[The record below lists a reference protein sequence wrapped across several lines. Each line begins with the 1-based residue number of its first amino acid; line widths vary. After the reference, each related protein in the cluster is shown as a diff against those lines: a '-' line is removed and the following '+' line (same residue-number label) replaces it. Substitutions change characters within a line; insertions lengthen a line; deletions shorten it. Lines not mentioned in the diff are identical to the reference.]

1 MKPGATSRS
10 YGMEGLQRQGPLKG
24 LANFI
29 SLQRI
34 ARKSPTCCLR
44 PCGGGLMRSL
54 EISRQLFKSR
64 IAPTVHTEGNP
75 IMEFGY
81 FTLSDNHYENN
92 RRSANQVVTDILD
105 EAVYAEEVGLNSAW
119 IGEHHFS
126 SLGVLSCPDL
136 VLAHVAAR
144 TKRIRLAPAVTVLPL
159 HHPIR
164 VAEQWATLDLISGG
178 RVDFAAGR
186 GYDRQEY
193 RPFKVSFE
201 DNQGIFEEGMEI
213 VRRLWS
219 SDAPISHAGKH
230 YQFEDVA
237 ITPSPVQRPL
247 PAYVASFSRPSME
260 LAGRLG
266 CGLIVAPFAAAMSYG
281 GLRQVAD
288 LYNAT
293 CVRHGRGPGRLMC
306 SYFIH
311 FADTTAQEEAAR
323 ARQIRYYKECVIA
336 AFPGDP
342 KTAPPSYRYF
352 IGMVERLRNVRPEDL
367 TENSVLLGSPARIT
381 DTLKKVEAAG
391 FHEVILYFNVGLKP
405 HAQVKDEMAR
415 FMAEVAPAFDGAH
428 KRRAA

>member
-1 MKPGATSRS
+1 MGRNIGFDLYWSASDKSHHTGEGSMK
-10 YGMEGLQRQGPLKG
+10 
-24 LANFI
+24 
-29 SLQRI
+29 
-34 ARKSPTCCLR
+34 
-44 PCGGGLMRSL
+44 
-54 EISRQLFKSR
+54 
-64 IAPTVHTEGNP
+64 
-75 IMEFGY
+75 FGY
-81 FTLSDNHYENN
+81 FTLSDNRYENN
-92 RRSANQVVTDILD
+92 TRNANRFVADIID
-105 EAVYAEEVGLNSAW
+105 EAVYAEEVGLHSAW

-126 SLGVLSCPDL
+126 TLGVLSCPDL
-136 VLAHVAAR
+136 VLANVAAR
-144 TKRIRLAPAVTVLPL
+144 TQHIRLAPAVTVLPL

-193 RPFKVSFE
+193 LPFKVSFE
-201 DNQGIFEEGMEI
+201 DNQAIFEEGMEI

-219 SDAPISHAGKH
+219 ADGPISHTGKH
-230 YQFEDVA
+230 YQFENVA

-247 PAYVASFSRPSME
+247 PAYVASFSQPSID

-288 LYNAT
+288 HYNET
-293 CVRHGRGPGRLMC
+293 CARHGRTPGRLMC

-311 FADTTAQEEAAR
+311 FADTPAQEQAAR

-342 KTAPPSYRYF
+342 ATAPPSYRYF

-367 TENSVLLGSPARIT
+367 TENSVLLGSPERIT
-381 DTLKKVEAAG
+381 DILKKVEAAG
-391 FHEVILYFNVGLKP
+391 FDEVILYFNVGLKP
-405 HAQVKDEMAR
+405 HPQVKDEMAR
-415 FMAEVAPAFDGAH
+415 FAAEVAPAFN
-428 KRRAA
+428 RTTL